1 MGVLKNDGFPSPV
14 KLAAVF
20 ALMASFAFAET
31 VHQSVPADK
40 FQTGDGKN
48 AITAGAVESK
58 TIEGAG
64 GGLVA
69 RLKGSVQQWGFV
81 NCWFGLP
88 APQGKSIIRF
98 HIYVDSDKVAKT
110 LLYIRGQGG
119 ADMVGEL
126 KLPADA
132 KEKTFV
138 DVDVPVDAK
147 EEWSG
152 LVIKKAE
159 ASNAPGFWIQ
169 SVSVVLPD

>member
-1 MGVLKNDGFPSPV
+1 MGVFKNKRILSPA
-14 KLAAVF
+14 KLAALL
-20 ALMASFAFAET
+20 ALMASFAVAET
-31 VHQSVPADK
+31 VHQTVQADK
-40 FQTGDGKN
+40 LQTGDGKN
-48 AITAGAVESK
+48 ALTAGTTESK

-64 GGLVA
+64 GGVVA
-69 RLKGSVQQWGFV
+69 RLKGSVPQWGFV

-110 LLYIRGQGG
+110 LLYIRGQGS

-132 KEKTFV
+132 KEKSFV

-159 ASNAPGFWIQ
+159 ASNAPGFWIG
-169 SVSVVLPD
+169 SVSVVLAE